1 MPLYHPLCL
10 QKDGLQKLQPWIPV
24 VEDLAPEVLILVCDR
39 VYENGQFFCSAC
51 GLQKTLSYIQ
61 VVGDTTSNLCC
72 RSHQT

>member
-39 VYENGQFFCSAC
+39 VCEYGQFFLLCMWLAENTVLHTSC
-51 GLQKTLSYIQ
+51 GGY
-61 VVGDTTSNLCC
+61 NF
-72 RSHQT
+72 